1 MRAFKL
7 FQWRPRLLYTRH
19 NLGPG
24 FGWTETALTPCLTDA
39 VMKGVK
45 VRGRLLWDGMWVL
58 VQPKSC
64 SCSGTSVVQS
74 CRKYRSSL
82 LWPYLYSLING
93 LTMSYQMGC
102 MSGPVGSYPYRCRRL
117 DCLILIWGFG
127 WRCYCGDVCGLKLKY
142 TTLCVLAES
151 GSDIY
156 FPRDFS

>member
-24 FGWTETALTPCLTDA
+24 FGCAETALTPCLTDA

-45 VRGRLLWDGMWVL
+45 VWGRLLWDGMWVL

-64 SCSGTSVVQS
+64 SCSGISVVQS
-74 CRKYRSSL
+74 CRKYRNSL

-102 MSGPVGSYPYRCRRL
+102 MSGPVGSYPYRLFNLDLRFWLKMLLRRRL
-117 DCLILIWGFG
+117 RVEAQIHYPLCFG
-127 WRCYCGDVCGLKLKY
+127 RIRWWY
-142 TTLCVLAES
+142 
-151 GSDIY
+151 I
-156 FPRDFS
+156 FP